1 MITLLNT
8 KGDKMTNL
16 FFLPIFEK
24 QSYPGQIIS
33 VNGDIYRVCE
43 YDDIL
48 QGYYI
53 SRITSGRGEPE
64 KYFKIKIL
72 QTH

>member
-1 MITLLNT
+1 MT
-8 KGDKMTNL
+8 KL
-16 FFLPIFEK
+16 FFLPIFEG
-24 QSYPGQIIS
+24 QSHLGQIIS

-64 KYFKIKIL
+64 KYFKVKIL

>member
-33 VNGDIYRVCE
+33 VNGNIYRVCE

-53 SRITSGRGEPE
+53 SPGRGEPE